1 MEPMCAYD
9 LREGTNKDGV
19 YEDKTR
25 YDLNGTQKTEILT
38 SEFQKIVDKH
48 NTTNPLFAY
57 LSFHAVHGPIVITKN
72 DIELIKNVYHRTPR
86 NSNKKRAQI
95 LSMGTGMDRAIGRVV
110 ETLQRANMW
119 ENSII
124 VFANDNGGK
133 SGLSNN
139 WPFQRAK
146 SSILEGGIRVPSF
159 IHSNLLPKSRLGER
173 TDNLMDMTD
182 WLPTMLSMAGCD
194 SQPPT
199 GKVLDGVDQSEMLT
213 SEVENVPEVGPRD
226 EILHH
231 LDYLKTYPHRNLQD
245 PREFLTPMKKELSRK
260 GFRIVFHA
268 AIRSKNWKLITGF
281 HVFRDFKLEA
291 NHLEEHSHLE
301 EEDPSIELGKLVAL
315 FEMTEDYQEF
325 NDVSEANPE
334 ITMQLLGKL
343 ADYYQNSVP
352 IRYPAIAEGARPTNF
367 NNTWTPWIKTAEEA
381 NFSHPL
387 QIEFYNMEI
396 DRIFNSVDTNLVEN
410 SEFRSVFKLRKDYR
424 AFMRK
429 HPEVHI

>member
-124 VFANDNGGK
+124 
-133 SGLSNN
+133 
-139 WPFQRAK
+139 
-146 SSILEGGIRVPSF
+146 
-159 IHSNLLPKSRLGER
+159 
-173 TDNLMDMTD
+173 
-182 WLPTMLSMAGCD
+182 
-194 SQPPT
+194 
-199 GKVLDGVDQSEMLT
+199 MLT

-268 AIRSKNWKLITGF
+268 AIRWKNWKLITGF